1 MKSSQIDF
9 DSLPIYIIHCSNNL
23 ERKKIIQSQIEKL
36 ASNNVNI
43 FNAVTPET
51 LRDYPEYEQYYDMF
65 DLPDNDKRCVCGTI
79 SHRIIHTLAKDSG
92 YDYFLTLEDDF
103 KVLSH
108 FDDWKQKVKQKNFE
122 FDILSM
128 GGFYD
133 KFDEEW
139 ITDIGDK
146 EIYGIKKVNCSVAIL
161 YTEQASQKFV
171 DLFNQK
177 FCKKHFAIDGFM
189 GEFVYR
195 SLKSRAL
202 YPNPISVYPTV
213 STINQAYIDHET
225 FYKKLND
232 NSTTKM

>member
-1 MKSSQIDF
+1 MRSSQIDF
-9 DSLPIYIIHCSNNL
+9 ENLPIYIIHCSKNQ
-23 ERKKIIQSQIEKL
+23 ERKDIVLSQLEKL
-36 ASNNVNI
+36 GSKNINI
-43 FNAVTPET
+43 FDAITPET
-51 LRDYPEYEQYYDMF
+51 LQNYSDYEQYHDMF
-65 DLPDNDKRCVCGTI
+65 DLPENDKRCVCGTI
-79 SHRIIHTLAKDSG
+79 SHRVIHTLAQEKN
-92 YDYFLTLEDDF
+92 YKYFLTLEDDF
-103 KVLSH
+103 KVLDH
-108 FDDWKQKVKQKNFE
+108 FEQWKKKVKEKDFE

-161 YTEQASQKFV
+161 YTEKASQKFV
-171 DLFNQK
+171 DLFNEK

-213 STINQAYIDHET
+213 STINLGYIDHEN
-225 FYKKLND
+225 FYKELND
-232 NSTTKM
+232 NI